1 MSSINN
7 VRKLQILYFSKKNK
21 RIKNIKNDEK
31 KWLDIGVYTYYF
43 WNPATCSC
51 KNGKYLVKD
60 SPIAH
65 DEIMEDAGS
74 YQNSLRLLCNKI
86 FIIKR

>member
-31 KWLDIGVYTYYF
+31 K
-43 WNPATCSC
+43 
-51 KNGKYLVKD
+51 
-60 SPIAH
+60 
-65 DEIMEDAGS
+65 
-74 YQNSLRLLCNKI
+74 
-86 FIIKR
+86 